1 MSKLTKIIFFVFL
14 NLILT
19 FFNTVVAA
27 EKIKIGLLVPMT
39 GNNKDLGQS
48 IIKAVSLAIKDIDSN
63 LIEVIPKDTASM
75 PNKTLKSAFEL
86 KLMEGWSPEKLAFQS
101 KKEELSI
108 VEILELGLENK
119 TSQGCSQRYLKDIKR
134 VIKLWIEFEETYHY
148 KGLLITLSLKTK
160 VLLRG
165 SSKTKLFPFSAVFSF
180 NANDSLTS
188 LSVLAFGF
196 FK

>member
-1 MSKLTKIIFFVFL
+1 MSKLTKIIFFIFL

-86 KLMEGWSPEKLAFQS
+86 KEMGVRVVIGPIFHKNLIYLDEINDLTF
-101 KKEELSI
+101 LS
-108 VEILELGLENK
+108 LTNK
-119 TSQGCSQRYLKDIKR
+119 TLDLPKNVISAGINSTSQLNTIK
-134 VIKLWIEFEETYHY
+134 KFIEE
-148 KGLLITLSLKTK
+148 
-160 VLLRG
+160 
-165 SSKTKLFPFSAVFSF
+165 
-180 NANDSLTS
+180 N
-188 LSVLAFGF
+188 
-196 FK
+196 